1 MGYDDDIEPQN
12 NLQKKK
18 FEPYKLDSLSI
29 EEMREYIL
37 FLKNEISNTETQIK
51 NRVTLKGDAQSLFR
65 KQATN
70 TAYNLK
76 N

>member
-1 MGYDDDIEPQN
+1 MGYEDDMEPQH

-37 FLKNEISNTETQIK
+37 FLKNEISNTEIQINK
-51 NRVTLKGDAQSLFR
+51 RVILKCDAQSLF
-65 KQATN
+65 KQ
-70 TAYNLK
+70 
-76 N
+76 

>member
-37 FLKNEISNTETQIK
+37 FLKNEISNTEIQINK
-51 NRVTLKGDAQSLFR
+51 RVILKGDAQSLF
-65 KQATN
+65 KQ
-70 TAYNLK
+70 
-76 N
+76 

>member
-1 MGYDDDIEPQN
+1 MGYEDDMEPQH

-65 KQATN
+65 K
-70 TAYNLK
+70 
-76 N
+76 

>member
-1 MGYDDDIEPQN
+1 MGYEDDMEPQH

-37 FLKNEISNTETQIK
+37 FLKNEISNTEIQIK

-65 KQATN
+65 K
-70 TAYNLK
+70 
-76 N
+76 